1 MWLSSNELGWSGD
14 FYLCLLL
21 PQRCCHEFICHILSL
36 GNTLVKISPFLL
48 WNLSSVLLGC
58 TIALSLVAQMA
69 KNPPAMKETW
79 VQSLGWDD
87 LLEKKMVT
95 HSSILTWEIHGQR
108 SLAGY
113 NPWSL
118 KELDT
123 TERLTLLLSSLWT
136 SSLTLYASIDF
147 C

>member
-1 MWLSSNELGWSGD
+1 MWLSSNELGWPSD

-21 PQRCCHEFICHILSL
+21 PQRCFHEFICHILSL

-69 KNPPAMKETW
+69 KNPPATKETW

>member
-1 MWLSSNELGWSGD
+1 MWLSSNELGWSSD
-14 FYLCLLL
+14 VYLCLL
-21 PQRCCHEFICHILSL
+21 PQRRCHEFICHILSL
-36 GNTLVKISPFLL
+36 GNTSVKIYPFLL

-58 TIALSLVAQMA
+58 TIALSLVAQMV

-87 LLEKKMVT
+87 PLEMKMVT

-118 KELDT
+118 KELDM
-123 TERLTLLLSSLWT
+123 TEWLTLLLWSPWT